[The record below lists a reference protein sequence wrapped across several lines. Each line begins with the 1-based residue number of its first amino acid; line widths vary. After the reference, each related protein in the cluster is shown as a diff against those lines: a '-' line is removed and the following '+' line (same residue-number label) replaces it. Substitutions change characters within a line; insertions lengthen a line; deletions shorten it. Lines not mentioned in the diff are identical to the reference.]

1 MRKLIIAESRIVI
14 TLDFAKMESNS
25 LHRRTKTKY
34 KPFIG
39 AYCRDIS
46 TQQVTFTAS
55 HVGDSPSQE
64 NCLETELYMMEE
76 PVYCN
81 NKLTRK
87 L

>member
-1 MRKLIIAESRIVI
+1 MRKLIIAESRII
-14 TLDFAKMESNS
+14 LTLDFAKMESNGS
-25 LHRRTKTKY
+25 HRRTKTKC

-64 NCLETELYMMEE
+64 SCLETEVYMMEE
-76 PVYCN
+76 AVYGN